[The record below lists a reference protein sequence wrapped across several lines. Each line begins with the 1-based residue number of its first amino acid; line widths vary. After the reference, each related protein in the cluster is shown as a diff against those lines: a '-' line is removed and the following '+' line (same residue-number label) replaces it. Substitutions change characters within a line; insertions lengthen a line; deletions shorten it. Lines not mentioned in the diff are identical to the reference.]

1 MHSPNI
7 PLFSN
12 HKVEIKKAEPRDT
25 SKAQEEGGQWGAHPD
40 NHWGMPVGPPG
51 MPGLNNV
58 STLAM
63 ASVRHTLRGDVCYD
77 TLHSVLWG
85 N

>member
-1 MHSPNI
+1 MELSFNP
-7 PLFSN
+7 PLLSN

-58 STLAM
+58 SNCSSQGSKIFCWA
-63 ASVRHTLRGDVCYD
+63 
-77 TLHSVLWG
+77 
-85 N
+85 